1 MSVEQVLQTV
11 TDSTGSTEDLHEDY
25 NYSMVGPE
33 KMEEHSISDS
43 EEEPGM
49 SRLNLICGNRSR

>member
-25 NYSMVGPE
+25 KYSMVSPE

-43 EEEPGM
+43 EEEPGR
-49 SRLNLICGNRSR
+49 SRLHLLSGNRSR

>member
-25 NYSMVGPE
+25 KYSMVGPE

-49 SRLNLICGNRSR
+49 SRLTFCLWE